1 MTALQWH
8 LPGDMV
14 YHAGLDRGVLYVE
27 GNPGVVWNGLISV
40 DEDEGNSVD
49 EVFYEGIKMNDIV
62 NLGSFSGNIRAFT
75 YPDEFFDC
83 EGIEE
88 DSPGVYFTSQPI
100 KRFGLCYRTLVGEG
114 NSGEM
119 QGYKIHLLYNLTAI
133 PATKQRQTLAL
144 DPTPDEFEWKITGIP
159 ELIEHYRPT
168 CHVIID
174 SRDIDPWLL
183 QDLEAI
189 FYGDEDTDAQLPTLK
204 ALTNFIQKWDR
215 LIIVDNNDGTW
226 TAIAQR
232 PDIITMLSPT
242 EFSIAADNAVYLD
255 ANTYQ
260 ISSSEKNEEDL

>member
-40 DEDEGNSVD
+40 DENEGNSVD
-49 EVFYEGIKMNDIV
+49 EVFYDGIKMNDIV

-88 DSPGVYFTSQPI
+88 DSPGVYFTSQPV

-114 NSGEM
+114 NDGAV
-119 QGYKIHLLYNLTAI
+119 QGYKIHLLYNLTAV

-144 DPTPDEFEWKITGIP
+144 DPTPDEFEWSITGIP
-159 ELIEHYRPT
+159 ELVSDHRPT

-189 FYGDEDTDAQLPTLK
+189 FYGDETRTADLPPLK
-204 ALTNFIQKWDR
+204 ALTNFIKKWDR

-232 PDIITMLSPT
+232 PGIINMIDATRFEIVSDT
-242 EFSIAADNAVYLD
+242 AVYLD
-255 ANTYQ
+255 ANTYE
-260 ISSSEKNEEDL
+260 ISSSDRNEEDL